1 MKLQRE
7 RGAAIFDYRAL
18 ELAHMGVPHCRGAA
32 AVGNDAGEVELLDGA
47 FAQHPFEPR
56 DVERRI
62 GDLLDGDVGGDK
74 LIDEL
79 LGPGAGGE
87 IALAEKRPQRL

>member
-47 FAQHPFEPR
+47 FAQHPFEP
-56 DVERRI
+56 
-62 GDLLDGDVGGDK
+62 
-74 LIDEL
+74 
-79 LGPGAGGE
+79 
-87 IALAEKRPQRL
+87 